1 MHDVFLLKGVLPVS
15 VGETVYDRINDYE
28 AVKISLASP
37 HDIRSWSFGEVKKPE
52 TINYRTYRPEK
63 DGLFCERI
71 FGPEKDWECT
81 CGKYRGM
88 KYKGM
93 VCDRCGVKVTHSRV
107 RRKRMGH
114 IELARWA
121 DHVIIAPATADF
133 IARLAAGLAND
144 LLTTLCLATEAPLS
158 VAPAMNR
165 VMWANPA
172 TRANID
178 ILSRRK
184 VHILGPDSG
193 LQACGETGEGRM
205 IAPTDI
211 VSCLNASP
219 STGILHGLTV
229 VITAGPTWEP
239 LDPVRSL
246 TNHSSGKMGYA
257 IAHAAIEA
265 GADVILV
272 SGPSAELPPAGATLH
287 SVKTANEMLAT
298 VESQIACANIFIG
311 VAAVSDYRPAVA
323 SHKKLKKGEETI
335 HLDLVRNPDILASV
349 AGRADRPFTVG
360 FAAETEATRDNAR
373 EKLLAKGLDL
383 IVANSV
389 TSDNNPFGSD
399 HNHLMLIDAESD
411 LDLGRDTKSALAQK
425 LIIEISQRYSAKHS
439 TPNT

>member
-1 MHDVFLLKGVLPVS
+1 MS
-15 VGETVYDRINDYE
+15 
-28 AVKISLASP
+28 SLA
-37 HDIRSWSFGEVKKPE
+37 
-52 TINYRTYRPEK
+52 
-63 DGLFCERI
+63 
-71 FGPEKDWECT
+71 
-81 CGKYRGM
+81 GKHVLVGVTGGIAA
-88 KYKGM
+88 YK
-93 VCDRCGVKVTHSRV
+93 SAELV
-107 RRKRMGH
+107 RRLVDQEAIVRVVMTQAAREFITPLTLQAVSGHPVRDALLDSQAEAGMGH

-165 VMWANPA
+165 VMWDNPA

-219 STGILHGLTV
+219 STGMLHGLTV

-272 SGPSAELPPAGATLH
+272 SGPSAELAPAGATLH

-425 LIIEISQRYSAKHS
+425 LIIEISQRYCAKHS